1 MRISDWSSDVCSSD
15 LLRGALAGVQSV
27 LDIAPARLH
36 YKLRQSQ
43 KGTSQYQRQ
52 GDNEHMVVIDEHG
65 CKLHVNFDDSLDT
78 AVFLDHRPI
87 RQRIQR
93 EAAGKRFLNLF
104 RYTGAASVHA
114 AQGGAERRS
123 GVRGVGHE

>member
-36 YKLRQSQ
+36 YELRQSQ

-65 CKLHVNFDDSLDT
+65 CKLHVNFDDYLDT
-78 AVFLDHRPI
+78 GVFLDHRTI
-87 RQRIQR
+87 RKPNRTQ
-93 EAAGKRFLNLF
+93 AARNRFPPLSPSPA
-104 RYTGAASVHA
+104 THTAHKP
-114 AQGGAERRS
+114 Q
-123 GVRGVGHE
+123 